1 MSKFIIILDEY
12 GLLILKGVGV
22 TLLLSIMGT
31 ILGLIFALILG
42 SIVSLEDS
50 PFDNKWQKN
59 IKQFLK
65 WGINIYVTIF
75 RGTPMIVQAIIFY
88 YSFLKMGI
96 NWSPIIAGLFTVTI
110 NTTAYLTEV
119 IRGGIH
125 CVNKDQTEAGLSI
138 GLSRV
143 QTFIYLVLPQALK
156 NAMASIGNELVINIK
171 DTSVLSVIM
180 IMDLYNACMM
190 AAGKYYFFIESMLIA
205 AAIYLFLTMFF
216 TIVLR
221 FIEKKIGAPLK
232 QLSSS
237 N

>member
-50 PFDNKWQKN
+50 PSDNKWQKN

-96 NWSPIIAGLFTVTI
+96 NCHPS
-110 NTTAYLTEV
+110 
-119 IRGGIH
+119 
-125 CVNKDQTEAGLSI
+125 
-138 GLSRV
+138 
-143 QTFIYLVLPQALK
+143 
-156 NAMASIGNELVINIK
+156 
-171 DTSVLSVIM
+171 
-180 IMDLYNACMM
+180 
-190 AAGKYYFFIESMLIA
+190 
-205 AAIYLFLTMFF
+205 
-216 TIVLR
+216 
-221 FIEKKIGAPLK
+221 
-232 QLSSS
+232 
-237 N
+237 